1 MPVMLANIASSLVS
15 RLNLFLAAALLCPL
29 VVTEPSLSRPSTSSI
44 SASSD
49 KPFLSLPL
57 TKPGTEFPYY
67 NVSKGANITTP
78 GNYSKHSLPS
88 GSLTR
93 VNIGQKHCQLKYNF
107 DFSFVF
113 NILGIDIKDIPNVND
128 HDFSITINGFF
139 LVRWFD
145 HRLILEDVKFGAEGD
160 DLVPVDISLVSG
172 DILLFRDRL
181 L

>member
-1 MPVMLANIASSLVS
+1 MQVMLTNIVSSLVS

-44 SASSD
+44 SASSEE
-49 KPFLSLPL
+49 PFLSLPL

-93 VNIGQKHCQLKYNF
+93 VNIGQKQYQL
-107 DFSFVF
+107 
-113 NILGIDIKDIPNVND
+113 
-128 HDFSITINGFF
+128 
-139 LVRWFD
+139 
-145 HRLILEDVKFGAEGD
+145 
-160 DLVPVDISLVSG
+160 
-172 DILLFRDRL
+172 
-181 L
+181 